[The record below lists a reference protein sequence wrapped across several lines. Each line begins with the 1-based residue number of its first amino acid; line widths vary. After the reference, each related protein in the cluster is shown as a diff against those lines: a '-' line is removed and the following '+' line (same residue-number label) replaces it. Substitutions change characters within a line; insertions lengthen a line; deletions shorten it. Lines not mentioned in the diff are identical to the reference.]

1 MAKLAGAARRRMS
14 VSEEGGVASAV
25 AAAVAGGG
33 GARPEVTPLPG
44 GVANWSFR
52 LREGGRDFVLRIAAK
67 AAARLGAGGQAEVA
81 MQTLAAAAGLA
92 PPIVLADPDGRFI
105 VMPHAAGVSPGA
117 AAMQDARLLRRIGA
131 WLARLHALT
140 PPAGLPA
147 IDFGERAAGYL
158 ARVATARPDPFVE
171 WLARELEGRRAALP
185 APARLAA
192 CHHDLHRRNLIDDGE
207 RILAID
213 WEYAGPGD
221 AAADFAACVG
231 YHDLGAQGFEALL
244 EGYGGAQRAMRSR
257 IDALAW
263 IFDCLWYG
271 WNAAAALD
279 GLEPD
284 RGEQAR
290 LAARL
295 AH

>member
-1 MAKLAGAARRRMS
+1 MS
-14 VSEEGGVASAV
+14 RTRESGVASAV
-25 AAAVAGGG
+25 AAASAALGL
-33 GARPEVTPLPG
+33 ARPEVTPLPG
-44 GVANWSFR
+44 GVANRSFR
-52 LREGGRDFVLRIAAK
+52 LREGGRDFVLRVAAE
-67 AAARLGAGGQAEVA
+67 AAAGLGAGGQAEVA
-81 MQTLAAAAGLA
+81 MQSLAAAAGLA
-92 PPIVLADPDGRFI
+92 PSIVLADPGGRFI
-105 VMPHAAGVSPGA
+105 VMRHAAGESPGA

-131 WLARLHALT
+131 WLARLHALAA
-140 PPAGLPA
+140 PAGLA
-147 IDFGERAAGYL
+147 AVDFGERAAGYL
-158 ARVATARPDPFVE
+158 SRVVAARPDPFVARF
-171 WLARELEGRRAALP
+171 ARELERRRAALP

-221 AAADFAACVG
+221 AAADFAACAG
-231 YHDLGAQGFEALL
+231 YHDLGADGLAALL
-244 EGYGGAQRAMRSR
+244 EGYGGAERVLRSR

>member
-1 MAKLAGAARRRMS
+1 MS
-14 VSEEGGVASAV
+14 ATNDGGVASAV
-25 AAAVAGGG
+25 ATASAALGL
-33 GARPEVTPLPG
+33 ARPEVMPLPG
-44 GVANWSFR
+44 GVANRSLR
-52 LREGGRDFVLRIAAK
+52 LREGGRDFVLRLASE
-67 AAARLGAGGQAEVA
+67 AAAGLGAGGRPEVA
-81 MQTLAAAAGLA
+81 MQALAAAAGLA
-92 PPIVLADPDGRFI
+92 PPIVLADPGGRFI
-105 VMPHAAGVSPGA
+105 VMEHAAGGSPGA
-117 AAMQDARLLRRIGA
+117 AAMRDERLLRRIGA
-131 WLARLHALT
+131 WLARLHALA
-140 PPAGLPA
+140 PPAGLVA
-147 IDFGERAAGYL
+147 VDYGERAAGYL
-158 ARVATARPDPFVE
+158 ARVSAARPEPFVSR
-171 WLARELEGRRAALP
+171 LARELERRRAALP
-185 APARLAA
+185 PPARLAA

-207 RILAID
+207 RILAVD

-221 AAADFAACVG
+221 PAADFAACAG
-231 YHDLGAQGFEALL
+231 YHGLGADGIEALL
-244 EGYGGAQRAMRSR
+244 EGYGGAQHAMRSR